1 MVRPPTRCTGFA
13 LGGPTLYSRF
23 ASPTLNRTKSGP
35 LAVAS
40 AGEIVHMADVEIMA
54 RRLQVANLAPADA
67 GRGVARL
74 PVKLMT
80 ELGLAEGDVIAIS
93 GKRQTAARAIR
104 PYGDDEG
111 LDIIRLDGLQRAN
124 AGIGSGEFV
133 EVKKAKSKPA
143 TRVVFAP
150 AQNNI
155 RLQGST
161 EALKRSFLG
170 HPLTQ
175 GDTVATA
182 GHQRVNADMPEN
194 IRQLLNAPAFALQEV
209 RMTIVTAL
217 PKGIV
222 HIDADTQ
229 VELLA
234 EFTEKAGERR
244 ADVTYDDL
252 GGMVDAIDAL
262 REMVELP
269 LRHPELFQRLGVDP
283 PKGVLLHGPP
293 GTGKTRLARAVANE
307 SDAQFFHI
315 AGPEIMGSAYGESE
329 KKLRELFEQAA
340 KAAPSIVFIDEI
352 DSIAPKRG
360 QVSGEAEKRL
370 VAQLLT
376 LMDGLEPRQNLVVI
390 AATNRPEALDE
401 ALRRPGRF
409 DREIVVGV
417 PDETGRREILAIH
430 TRGMPLA
437 EGVNLDELARRTY
450 GFVGAD
456 LAALTREAALES
468 VRRIM
473 PKINLDEDAIPT
485 EVLDALS
492 VEAKDFD
499 NALKR
504 VQPSAM
510 REVMVQMPNVGWDDI
525 GGLDEA
531 RDKLREG
538 VELPL
543 KHPEAFRR
551 LGIRPAKG
559 FLLYGPPGTGKTLLA
574 KATARESE
582 ANFIAT
588 KSSDLLSKWYG
599 ESEQQIARLFA
610 RARQVAPT
618 VIFIDELDS
627 LVPARGGGLGEPQVT
642 ERVVNTILAEMDG
655 LEELNNVVLI
665 GATNRPNLIDPALL
679 RPGRFDELVYVGTP
693 DTAGR
698 RRILAIHTKAMPLAK
713 DVDLEAMAR
722 RTERFTGADLED
734 LVRRAG
740 LTALRR
746 GLDADIVTMAD
757 FEQALRE
764 TRASVTEE
772 MLADYAKIEQ
782 TLKSDAVK
790 PVGGIGFV
798 LPGMLQPRPPN
809 PERESEEP

>member
-1 MVRPPTRCTGFA
+1 MLESERMATVDTLVRR
-13 LGGPTLYSRF
+13 
-23 ASPTLNRTKSGP
+23 
-35 LAVAS
+35 V
-40 AGEIVHMADVEIMA
+40 
-54 RRLQVANLAPADA
+54 QVANLPPADS

-74 PVKLMT
+74 PLKLME
-80 ELGLAEGDVIAIS
+80 ELELKEGDVIEIV
-93 GKRQTAARAIR
+93 GKRSTAARAIR
-104 PYGDDEG
+104 PYGEDQG

-124 AGIGSGEFV
+124 AGVGSGDFV
-133 EVKKAKSKPA
+133 EVHKAASKPA

-155 RLQGST
+155 RLQGSS
-161 EALKRSFLG
+161 EALKRSFEG
-170 HPLTQ
+170 RPFCE
-175 GDTVATA
+175 GDTVATS
-182 GHQRVNADMPEN
+182 GHQRVNADMPEH
-194 IRQLLNAPAFALQEV
+194 IRQLLNAPAFALQEIRLTV
-209 RMTIVTAL
+209 VSTNPR
-217 PKGIV
+217 GIV
-222 HIDADTQ
+222 HIDEKTV
-229 VELLA
+229 VELLS
-234 EFTEKAGERR
+234 EFTEKKEGERR

-252 GGMVDAIDAL
+252 GGMKDTIDQL

-293 GTGKTRLARAVANE
+293 GTGKTLLARAVANE
-307 SDAQFFHI
+307 SEAQFFHI

-329 KKLRELFEQAA
+329 KKLRELFEQASQN
-340 KAAPSIVFIDEI
+340 APSIIFIDEI

-376 LMDGLEPRQNLVVI
+376 LLDGIEPRQNLVVI

-417 PDETGRREILAIH
+417 PDEHGRREILGIH

-437 EGVNLDELARRTY
+437 DGVNLDELARRTY

-456 LAALTREAALES
+456 LAALTREAALET

-473 PKINLDEDAIPT
+473 PKLNLAEQTIPT
-485 EVLDALS
+485 EVLDTLS
-492 VEAKDFD
+492 VEPNDFD

-510 REVMVQMPNVGWDDI
+510 REVMVQVPNIGWDDV
-525 GGLDEA
+525 GGLDSA

-543 KHPEAFRR
+543 KHPEAFKR

-559 FLLYGPPGTGKTLLA
+559 FLLYGPPGTGKTMLA

-627 LVPARGGGLGEPQVT
+627 LVPARGGGMGEPQVT

-679 RPGRFDELVYVGTP
+679 RPGRFDELIYVGTP
-693 DTAGR
+693 DLGGR
-698 RRILAIHTKAMPLAK
+698 RQILAIHTKGMPLAK
-713 DVDLEAMAR
+713 DVDLDSLAE

-746 GLDADIVTMAD
+746 ALDSAEVTRAD
-757 FEQALRE
+757 FEAALKE

-772 MLADYAKIEQ
+772 MLSDYARIQ
-782 TLKSDAVK
+782 DTLKSDAVR
-790 PVGGIGFV
+790 PVGGMGFV
-798 LPGMLQPRPPN
+798 LPGMLRPRGPGKAGSDGGGEPP
-809 PERESEEP
+809 PAP

>member
-1 MVRPPTRCTGFA
+1 
-13 LGGPTLYSRF
+13 
-23 ASPTLNRTKSGP
+23 
-35 LAVAS
+35 
-40 AGEIVHMADVEIMA
+40 MADEERA
-54 RRLQVANLAPADA
+54 PRRLQVANMRPDDS

-74 PVKLMT
+74 PRAMMT
-80 ELGLAEGDVIAIS
+80 ALGISEGDVVELT
-93 GKRQTAARAIR
+93 GKRSTPARAVL
-104 PYGDDEG
+104 PYPEDEG

-124 AGIGSGEFV
+124 AEIGSGDFV
-133 EVKKAKSKPA
+133 TIRKADSKPA
-143 TRVVFAP
+143 QRVVFAP
-150 AQNNI
+150 AQKNL
-155 RLQGST
+155 RLQGSAN
-161 EALKRSFLG
+161 ALKRSFG
-170 HPLTQ
+170 MKP
-175 GDTVATA
+175 VTA
-182 GHQRVNADMPEN
+182 GDVVSTTGQQQVERGDIPPEL
-194 IRQLLNAPAFALQEV
+194 RQMFSAPAYALQEIRLNV
-209 RMTIVTAL
+209 VSTV

-222 HIDADTQ
+222 HIDQNTE
-229 VELLA
+229 VELRA
-234 EFTEKAGERR
+234 EYTEVKDQRR

-252 GGMVDAIDAL
+252 GGIGTTIDQL

-269 LRHPELFQRLGVDP
+269 LRYPEIFERLGVDP

-307 SDAQFFHI
+307 SDATFFHI

-329 KKLRELFEQAA
+329 KRLRDIFEEAT
-340 KAAPSIVFIDEI
+340 KAAPSIIFIDEI

-360 QVSGEAEKRL
+360 QVSGETEKRL

-376 LMDGLEPRQNLVVI
+376 LLDGLESRQNLVVI

-409 DREIVVGV
+409 DREIVIGV
-417 PDETGRREILAIH
+417 PDEGGRREILGIH
-430 TRGMPLA
+430 TRGMPLG
-437 EGVNLDELARRTY
+437 EGVDLQELARKTY

-456 LAALTREAALES
+456 LAALTREAAIEA

-473 PKINLDEDAIPT
+473 PRINLEEGTIPH
-485 EVLDALS
+485 EVLDELS
-492 VEAKDFD
+492 VTRDDFEQ
-499 NALKR
+499 ALKR

-510 REVMVQMPNVGWDDI
+510 REVMVQVPNVGWDDI

-531 RDKLREG
+531 RERLREG

-543 KHPEAFRR
+543 KDPQAFRR

-574 KATARESE
+574 KAAAREAQ

-627 LVPARGGGLGEPQVT
+627 LVPARGGGMGEPQVT

-655 LEELNNVVLI
+655 LEELQSVVVI

-679 RPGRFDELVYVGTP
+679 RPGRFDELIYVSVP
-693 DTAGR
+693 DEAGR
-698 RRILAIHTKAMPLAK
+698 RRILDIHTEDMPLAD
-713 DVDLEAMAR
+713 DVDLDDMAAR
-722 RTERFTGADLED
+722 SDRFTGADLED

-740 LTALRR
+740 LFALRES
-746 GLDADIVTMAD
+746 LDAKTVTNAH
-757 FEQALRE
+757 FQAALKE
-764 TRASVTEE
+764 TRASVTPEMERDYEE
-772 MLADYAKIEQ
+772 IRSRIKQEAM
-782 TLKSDAVK
+782 SS
-790 PVGGIGFV
+790 GGIGFIS
-798 LPGMLQPRPPN
+798 PGMLTPRGPKG
-809 PERESEEP
+809 

>member
-1 MVRPPTRCTGFA
+1 MPEADTIERVK
-13 LGGPTLYSRF
+13 SR
-23 ASPTLNRTKSGP
+23 RVQ
-35 LAVAS
+35 VAS
-40 AGEIVHMADVEIMA
+40 
-54 RRLQVANLAPADA
+54 LPPADS
-67 GRGVARL
+67 GRGFARL
-74 PVKLMT
+74 PDRLMDD
-80 ELGLAEGDVIAIS
+80 LGLDEGDVIEIV
-93 GKRQTAARAIR
+93 GKRSTAARAIR
-104 PYGDDEG
+104 PYGEDEG
-111 LDIIRLDGLQRAN
+111 IDIIRLDGLQRAN
-124 AGIGSGEFV
+124 AGVGSGDFV
-133 EVKKAKSKPA
+133 QVSKTESKPA

-150 AQNNI
+150 AQPNV
-155 RLQGST
+155 RLQGSA
-161 EALKRSFLG
+161 EALKRTFAG
-170 HPLTQ
+170 RPLVE

-182 GHQRVNADMPEN
+182 GHQRINADMPEH
-194 IRQLLNAPAFALQEV
+194 IRQLLNAPAFALQEL
-209 RMTIVTAL
+209 RLIVVSAA

-222 HIDADTQ
+222 HIDGKTI
-229 VELLA
+229 VELLPEYTGA
-234 EFTEKAGERR
+234 PDGQRR

-252 GGMVDAIDAL
+252 GGMRDTIDAL

-293 GTGKTRLARAVANE
+293 GTGKTLLARAVANE
-307 SDAQFFHI
+307 SAAKFFHI

-329 KKLRELFEQAA
+329 RRLREIFEQAA
-340 KAAPSIVFIDEI
+340 QSAPSIIFIDEI

-376 LMDGLEPRQNLVVI
+376 LLDGMEPRQNTVVI
-390 AATNRPEALDE
+390 AATNRPEAIDE

-417 PDETGRREILAIH
+417 PDQPGRREILGIH

-437 EGVNLDELARRTY
+437 QDVNLDDLARRTY

-456 LAALTREAALES
+456 IAALAREAALEA

-473 PKINLDEDAIPT
+473 PKLNLAEETIPT
-485 EVLDALS
+485 EILDALT
-492 VEAKDFD
+492 VELKDFE

-510 REVMVQMPNVGWDDI
+510 REVMVEAPTIRWDDV

-531 RDKLREG
+531 RDRLQEG

-574 KATARESE
+574 KAAARESE

-599 ESEQQIARLFA
+599 ESEQQIARLFN

-618 VIFIDELDS
+618 IIFIDELDS

-642 ERVVNTILAEMDG
+642 ERVVNTILSEMDG
-655 LEELNNVVLI
+655 LEELQNVVVI
-665 GATNRPNLIDPALL
+665 GATNRPTLIDPALL
-679 RPGRFDELVYVGTP
+679 RPGRFDELIYVGTP

-698 RRILAIHTKAMPLAK
+698 RRILAIHTRNMPLAD
-713 DVDLEAMAR
+713 DVDLEKVAQ
-722 RTERFTGADLED
+722 RTDHFTGADLED

-746 GLDADIVTMAD
+746 GLDAAQVTMAD
-757 FEQALRE
+757 FEVALSE
-764 TRASVTEE
+764 TRASVTPE
-772 MLADYAKIEQ
+772 MLEEYDRIQE
-782 TLKSDAVK
+782 TLKNEATR
-790 PVGGIGFV
+790 PMAGIGFV
-798 LPGMLQPRPPN
+798 LPGMLRPKAGGK
-809 PERESEEP
+809 EG

>member
-1 MVRPPTRCTGFA
+1 
-13 LGGPTLYSRF
+13 
-23 ASPTLNRTKSGP
+23 
-35 LAVAS
+35 
-40 AGEIVHMADVEIMA
+40 MADAETMT
-54 RRLQVANLAPADA
+54 RKLQVANLPPADS
-67 GRGVARL
+67 GRGMARL

-80 ELGLAEGDVIAIS
+80 ELGLNEGDVIEIV
-93 GKRQTAARAIR
+93 GKRSTAARALR

-124 AGIGSGEFV
+124 AGAGSGDFV
-133 EVKKAKSKPA
+133 EVRKAESKPA

-150 AQNNI
+150 AQNNV
-155 RLQGST
+155 RLQGSA
-161 EALKRSFLG
+161 EALRRSFEAR
-170 HPLTQ
+170 PFCQ
-175 GDTVATA
+175 GDVVATA

-194 IRQLLNAPAFALQEV
+194 IRQMLNAPAFALQEV
-209 RMTIVTAL
+209 RLTVVSST

-222 HIDADTQ
+222 HIDQNTQ

-234 EFTEKAGERR
+234 EYNEKLGERR

-252 GGMVDAIDAL
+252 GGLSSTIDAL

-307 SDAQFFHI
+307 SDANFFHI
-315 AGPEIMGSAYGESE
+315 AGPEIMGAAYGESE
-329 KKLRELFEQAA
+329 KKLRELFAEAA
-340 KAAPSIVFIDEI
+340 KSAPSIIFIDEI
-352 DSIAPKRG
+352 DSIAPKRD

-376 LMDGLEPRQNLVVI
+376 LLDGIEPRQNLVVI

-417 PDETGRREILAIH
+417 PDERGRREILGIH

-437 EGVNLDELARRTY
+437 PGVDLDALARRTY

-473 PKINLDEDAIPT
+473 PKINLEDETLPPD
-485 EVLDALS
+485 VLDALS
-492 VEAKDFD
+492 VEASDFD
-499 NALKR
+499 EALKR

-510 REVMVQMPNVGWDDI
+510 REVMVEVPNISWDDV
-525 GGLDEA
+525 GGLDAA
-531 RDKLREG
+531 RDQLREG

-543 KHPEAFRR
+543 KHPEAFKR
-551 LGIRPAKG
+551 LGIRAAKG

-574 KATARESE
+574 KAVARESE

-618 VIFIDELDS
+618 VIFLDEIDS
-627 LVPARGGGLGEPQVT
+627 LVPARGSGMGEPQVT
-642 ERVVNTILAEMDG
+642 ERVVNTILSEMDG

-679 RPGRFDELVYVGTP
+679 RPGRFDELIYVGPP
-693 DTAGR
+693 DSNGR
-698 RRILAIHTKAMPLAK
+698 AQILKIHTAKMPLAK
-713 DVDLEAMAR
+713 DVDLAVLAQR
-722 RTERFTGADLED
+722 SDRFTGADLED

-746 GLDADIVTMAD
+746 GLDEKTVTMAD
-757 FEQALRE
+757 FEAALKE

-772 MLADYAKIEQ
+772 MIEDYAKIRD
-782 TLKSDAVK
+782 TLKSDAVR
-790 PVGGIGFV
+790 PLGGIGFV
-798 LPGMLQPRPPN
+798 LPGMLHSRGN
-809 PERESEEP
+809 PKDKA

>member
-1 MVRPPTRCTGFA
+1 VA
-13 LGGPTLYSRF
+13 EVDTLE
-23 ASPTLNRTKSGP
+23 RTTTVK
-35 LAVAS
+35 
-40 AGEIVHMADVEIMA
+40 
-54 RRLQVANLAPADA
+54 LQVASLPPME
-67 GRGVARL
+67 GSRGFARL
-74 PVKLMT
+74 PATAMKS
-80 ELGLAEGDVIAIS
+80 LGLSEGDVIEIV
-93 GKRQTAARAIR
+93 GKRTTTARALR
-104 PYGDDEG
+104 PYAEDAG
-111 LDIIRLDGLQRAN
+111 LDIVRLDGLQRSN
-124 AGIGSGEFV
+124 ARVGSGDFV
-133 EVKKAKSKPA
+133 EIRKAESKLA

-150 AQNNI
+150 AQDNI
-155 RLQGST
+155 RLQGSAN
-161 EALKRSFLG
+161 ALKRSFASR
-170 HPLTQ
+170 PLAE
-175 GDTVATA
+175 GDVVAAT
-182 GHQRVNADMPEN
+182 GQQRIDSNMPEEV
-194 IRQLLNAPAFALQEV
+194 RAMLNAPAFALQEV
-209 RMTIVTAL
+209 RLMVVSTT

-222 HIDADTQ
+222 HIGPETQ
-229 VELLA
+229 IELLP
-234 EFTEKAGERR
+234 EYSKEDGERR

-252 GGMVDAIDAL
+252 GGMRDTIDAL

-307 SDAQFFHI
+307 SDARFFHI

-329 KKLRELFEQAA
+329 KRLRELFEQATA
-340 KAAPSIVFIDEI
+340 QAPSIIFIDEI
-352 DSIAPKRG
+352 DSIAPKRS
-360 QVSGEAEKRL
+360 QVTGEAEKRL
-370 VAQLLT
+370 VAQLLS

-390 AATNRPEALDE
+390 AATNRPEAIDE

-409 DREIVVGV
+409 DREIIVGV
-417 PDETGRREILAIH
+417 PDERGRREILGIH

-437 EGVNLDELARRTY
+437 PEVDLDELARQTY

-456 LAALTREAALES
+456 LAALTREAALEA

-473 PKINLDEDAIPT
+473 PRLNLAEEAIPT
-485 EVLDALS
+485 EILDALS
-492 VEAKDFD
+492 VEPHDFS

-510 REVMVQMPNVGWDDI
+510 REVMVETPNVSWDDV
-525 GGLDEA
+525 GGLDAA
-531 RDKLREG
+531 RDRLREG

-543 KHPEAFRR
+543 KHPDAFRR
-551 LGIRPAKG
+551 LGIRAAKG

-574 KATARESE
+574 KATARESQ

-679 RPGRFDELVYVGTP
+679 RPGRLDELIYVGTP

-698 RRILAIHTKAMPLAK
+698 RRILAIHTEDMPLAA
-713 DVDLEAMAR
+713 DVDLESLAQ
-722 RTERFTGADLED
+722 RTDRFTGADLED

-746 GLDADIVTMAD
+746 GLDADKVTMAD
-757 FEQALRE
+757 FEAALVE
-764 TRASVTEE
+764 TRASVTPDMLEE
-772 MLADYAKIEQ
+772 YQRIEE
-782 TLKSDAVK
+782 TLKSEAVR
-790 PVGGIGFV
+790 PTGIGFV
-798 LPGMLQPRPPN
+798 LPGMLRSRGGDEKGPTR
-809 PERESEEP
+809 